1 VGADT
6 WKDSVAALAIGGRL
20 VTCGSTTGRW
30 GETDLWSLFAKQA
43 TLLGSFSSSQANFLT
58 VLGLVGA
65 GKLRPV
71 VDSVLPL
78 AAAAEAHRRLE
89 ARQVF
94 GKLVLR
100 P

>member
-1 VGADT
+1 
-6 WKDSVAALAIGGRL
+6 VAALAIGGRL

-43 TLLGSFSSSQANFLT
+43 TLLGSFSSTQDNFRT
-58 VLGLVGA
+58 VLRLA
-65 GKLRPV
+65 GERKLSPV
-71 VDSVLPL
+71 IDSVLPL
-78 AAAAEAHRRLE
+78 SAAAEGHRRLE

-94 GKLVLR
+94 GKIVLQ